1 MKRSADDFVLNQLT
15 KRIREEFNSYGY
27 GAYGY
32 GQQVA
37 TPYGHDETGMMQ
49 SVMGPGTGGGGSCGS
64 SGGAYNARYHFQAA
78 QNAGFDTGSED
89 HQPRTVYVGNLDPSI
104 TEDFITTLFGQI
116 GAVTKTKVI
125 FDVRFFSEL
134 ECSS

>member
-1 MKRSADDFVLNQLT
+1 MNVSLPGSHSGYSCDTSRLWLFFILIFLQYNA
-15 KRIREEFNSYGY
+15 YGY

-49 SVMGPGTGGGGSCGS
+49 GMIAPGTGGGTGGGS

-78 QNAGFDTGSED
+78 QSAGFDTGSED
-89 HQPRTVYVGNLDPSI
+89 HQPRTVYV
-104 TEDFITTLFGQI
+104 
-116 GAVTKTKVI
+116 
-125 FDVRFFSEL
+125 FFFFF
-134 ECSS
+134 